1 MGRFVEIRSYNL
13 KPGTRDAFHRLVLD
27 RALPML
33 QRWKMEVVAHGPSPH
48 DDTSYYLIRAFGS
61 LDDRRR
67 QQEAFYGSD
76 EWKQGPRDPIV
87 ALIDSYTSIVLEMDE
102 AALRG
107 LRQEGL

>member
-13 KPGTRDAFHRLVLD
+13 KPGSRDAFHRLVLE

-33 QRWKMEVVAHGPSPH
+33 KRWKMDVVAHGPSPH
-48 DDTSYYLIRAFGS
+48 DDLSYYLIRAFGS

-76 EWKQGPRDPIV
+76 EWKEGPRDPIV
-87 ALIDSYTSIVLEMDE
+87 ALIDSYTSIVLEMDD
-102 AALRG
+102 ATVRG
-107 LRQEGL
+107 LRQDGL